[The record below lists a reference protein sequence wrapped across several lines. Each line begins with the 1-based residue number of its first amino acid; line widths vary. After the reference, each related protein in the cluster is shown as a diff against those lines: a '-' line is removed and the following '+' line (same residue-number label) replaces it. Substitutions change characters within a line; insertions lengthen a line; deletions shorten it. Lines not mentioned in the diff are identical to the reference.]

1 MIKYIFLRKMKQYKH
16 SKAYMLIFQ
25 LFTSY
30 RIRSEEVVES
40 DSFNELF
47 EYTRLIDSIYKDT
60 SLGEDS
66 VGNEIK
72 YGWVILDW
80 NNKTVKKISTTKCL
94 FQFDFKANYAKN
106 RLIIK
111 DVFFREEGEVPKDYK
126 WDYGEYDG
134 WLQFRWGDGKNA
146 VDYKEE
152 KKEKDKKIVE
162 DDVQSLLDD
171 SEEVSEFDLI
181 QDEFDRKFNDKI

>member
-1 MIKYIFLRKMKQYKH
+1 MIEYDVLKKIKQYKH
-16 SKAYMLIFQ
+16 SKTYMLIFQ

-60 SLGEDS
+60 PLGEDS

-80 NNKTVKKISTTKCL
+80 NNKTVKKMSSTKCL

-106 RLIIK
+106 RLLMK

-126 WDYGEYDG
+126 WDFGEYDG

-146 VDYKEE
+146 VGYKEE
-152 KKEKDKKIVE
+152 KKETSKKVTEEEKI
-162 DDVQSLLDD
+162 LDNV

-181 QDEFDRKFNDKI
+181 QDEFDRKLNYKI